1 MESFAAGR
9 VHDWHNRRTS
19 SVVANIPHVETTL
32 VEPLQSALSG
42 VARMLVHAGKLQPKA
57 AEDLVKQARDKKTSF
72 VNAVITS
79 GQVSPADLAHTL
91 SSALALPLL
100 DLSAM
105 DPQRMPQNVIDAKLA
120 QQYQVVALSRRGSR
134 LFVGGADP
142 TDLEVIERIKFATQL
157 QPEWVIVEHDKLT
170 KLLSASGATASET
183 LESIAGGDFDFD
195 IAEEDATPQQEAA
208 ELADV
213 EDAPVVRFLQKMLV
227 DAINLRASDL
237 HFEPYEFHYRVRFR
251 VDGELREI
259 TQPPIAIKDKLSS
272 RIKVISRLD
281 IAERRIPQ
289 DGRMKLKFGSKSIDF
304 RVSTLPTLFGEK
316 IVIRILDSSS
326 AKLGIDALGYEK
338 IEKDRLLAAIYRPY
352 GMVLVTGPTGSGK
365 TVSLYTCLNILNQP
379 GVNIST
385 VEDPAE
391 INLPGINQVNVND
404 KAGLNFSAALKSF
417 LRQDPDIIMVGE
429 IRDLETAD
437 IAIKAA
443 QTGHMVMSTL
453 HTNDAPKTLTRLLNM
468 GVAPFNIASSVLL
481 ITAQRLVRRLC
492 ENCKQ
497 PADYPRDALIKA
509 GFVEEDFDGSW
520 KPYRAVGCSNCTN
533 GYRGRVGLYQVMP
546 ITEDIQ
552 RIILAE
558 GTAMDIA
565 EQARKEGVR
574 DLRQSGLIK
583 VKVGV
588 TTLEEVLS
596 ATNE

>member
-1 MESFAAGR
+1 
-9 VHDWHNRRTS
+9 
-19 SVVANIPHVETTL
+19 
-32 VEPLQSALSG
+32 
-42 VARMLVHAGKLQPKA
+42 MLVHAGKLQPKA